1 MSRQEV
7 WRIQFNS
14 VSLNILLYKF
24 QKYYSLHT
32 IQLKLKTRKETE
44 QLKSIKI
51 EIYMLINIVLKD
63 CIYIE
68 CAVLNIIRKQSP
80 REFIMCVLLWILTSS
95 LQTSKNGKNSRKIS
109 KKSIAVQ
116 FLLTWEIFFKIS
128 RNVIHV

>member
-80 REFIMCVLLWILTSS
+80 RECIMCVLL
-95 LQTSKNGKNSRKIS
+95 
-109 KKSIAVQ
+109 
-116 FLLTWEIFFKIS
+116 
-128 RNVIHV
+128 